1 MLKIFLTDL
10 QAYNEGHLVG
20 RWLELP
26 LTDFE
31 LQQALS
37 EVLSEGEA
45 VSGSEDHEEYFITD
59 WYWQK
64 HELFDVDEYH
74 NIHQLNQQL
83 QDLEFKSDHELQA
96 LSFLLQQQLAV
107 DIEDALT
114 KVDDVII
121 YSNYSMS
128 DIAYDLMQECYQADK
143 LPSIIANNID
153 YDGIAKELE
162 YEGRYFEVG
171 TDIYEYSN

>member
-1 MLKIFLTDL
+1 MLHIFLTDL

-37 EVLSEGEA
+37 EVLTEGEA
-45 VSGSEDHEEYFITD
+45 ISGSEDHEEYFITD
-59 WYWQK
+59 YEWIRD
-64 HELFDVDEYH
+64 ELFDIDEYH

-121 YSNYSMS
+121 YSNYSMN
-128 DIAYDLMQECYQADK
+128 DIAYDLMQECYQADN

-153 YDGIAKELE
+153 YDGIARELE
-162 YEGRYFEVG
+162 LDGNYYQYGS
-171 TDIYEYSN
+171 DIIEYIG